1 MDMLMCV
8 YPCVNATSM
17 YGCQSISVRI
27 CCLRGR
33 MFLVLGIMPTLD
45 VGFLSLSL
53 SLFNTFVMFLWSSE
67 GGIDTFDAL
76 AGREL

>member
-1 MDMLMCV
+1 MLGMV
-8 YPCVNATSM
+8 
-17 YGCQSISVRI
+17 
-27 CCLRGR
+27 
-33 MFLVLGIMPTLD
+33 PTLD
-45 VGFLSLSL
+45 VVSLSLSHMLSLSIYLCL